1 MLAGLF
7 CVAAIV
13 IIIYGLNRGLNREK
27 GNADDLLASVG
38 DQTITAEHFIREM
51 TRRSG
56 NFHPEELKKTL
67 LEDMIRFS
75 LLYTAALK
83 EGYDNDPAV
92 MDTIRHLVAEKYRSG
107 HLVPLLIRIKVT
119 DGELER
125 YYNSHPSEFRTK
137 NMWRAAV
144 IQISIPKNASS
155 EKKARLF
162 EKAVNARKEAL
173 ELTGKTRSFGSV
185 AVKYSDH
192 QSSRYRGGDT
202 GWLAAGEKRRPFPLE
217 VLKVIYSQSS
227 RGDVSPLITMPTGF
241 YIIKSM
247 GIKESAP
254 YPFDSVK
261 TRIHHQLLKEKKEA
275 ITHEFY
281 EKLKSDI
288 PVRIDSEKMKT
299 IDFPDRRTIAKQPKP
314 PALPG
319 Q

>member
-7 CVAAIV
+7 CFAAFF
-13 IIIYGLNRGLNREK
+13 IIIYGLIWQLNREK
-27 GNADDLLASVG
+27 GDSSHFLASVG
-38 DQTITAEHFIREM
+38 DQTITAEQFIREM

-56 NFHPEELKKTL
+56 NFHPEEPKKTL
-67 LEDMIRFS
+67 LEDMIRLN
-75 LLYTAALK
+75 LLYAAALK
-83 EGYDNDPAV
+83 AGYDNDPAV
-92 MDTIRHLVAEKYRSG
+92 MDTIRRLVAKKYRSE
-107 HLVPLLIRIKVT
+107 HLVPLMNRIKVT
-119 DGELER
+119 DEELEQ

-137 NMWRAAV
+137 KMWRAAV
-144 IQISIPKNASS
+144 IQISIPKNASP

-173 ELTGKTRSFGSV
+173 ERTGKTHSFGSV

-202 GWLAAGEKRRPFPLE
+202 GWFATGEKRRAFPLE
-217 VLKVIYSQSS
+217 VLKVIYTQSS
-227 RGDVSPLITMPTGF
+227 LGDVSPLINMQTGF
-241 YIIKSM
+241 YIVKSM

-261 TRIHHQLLKEKKEA
+261 TKIHYQLLKEKKETV
-275 ITHEFY
+275 THEFY
-281 EKLKSDI
+281 KKLKSDI
-288 PVRIDSEKMKT
+288 PVHIDSEKMKT
-299 IDFPDRRTIAKQPKP
+299 IDVPDRRTIKKRPKP